1 MENMHLEEKT
11 LSSDVEFE
19 GKIFTITHDIVELE
33 NGSTAVRDVLLHHGG
48 VCVIPVTENNEIY
61 MVKQYRYPFRR
72 VTLEVPAG
80 KLEKGED
87 HAECGRREL
96 LEETGCVCSE
106 YIYLG
111 EMYPTPAYNT
121 EVTYMYLAKG
131 LEIRKQDLDED
142 EFLDVVTLP
151 ISKAVDMVMKD
162 EIKDG
167 KTQIAIL
174 KAARLLGI

>member
-11 LSSDVEFE
+11 LSSSVEFE